1 MRFAQRARRALSIAA
16 LSEPLFL
23 CPELLVIKPLLRRS
37 LAGIRRRASAL
48 GVLLLLVPGLTFA
61 AAFQIE
67 DVRIEGLQRVSA
79 GTVFAALPVSAGDLI
94 DDAGIGAA
102 IQTLFRTGY
111 FEDIRIVRDGDVL
124 VVRVVE
130 RPAIAEIKID
140 GNKSIETDQLL
151 KALREA
157 GLAEGQIFKKTVLEG
172 MGQEL
177 RRQYVAQGRYGATV
191 SAEAHDLPRNRVR
204 IDLTISE
211 GKVATIK
218 HINIVGNH
226 SFDEPTLL
234 KMFELKT
241 SGMFS
246 WLSSDDKYSREKLS
260 GDLER
265 LESWYRDRGYL
276 RFAVTSTQVSIS
288 PQKDAVFITVN
299 ITEGDVYTVG
309 DVELSGELMLPA
321 EDLRKLIAMKK
332 GATFSQALMTA
343 SSELLSK
350 RLGVEGYTFAKV
362 EGFPEVD
369 EEAKTAKV
377 TFVVTP
383 GDRAY
388 VRRVEFRGNIKT
400 ADEVLRR
407 EMRQMEGA
415 SASTD
420 LIEHSKVRLERLGIF
435 KKVDI
440 ETREVPGTS
449 DQVDVFYTVEEQPS
463 GSIGASLGLAQ
474 GAGIILGANIQ
485 ENNFLGSGNTV
496 GFGVSTSQ
504 YRKMASLNYAD
515 PYFTKDG
522 VSVGYSLGVTQ
533 TDYGELNLTSYSTD
547 SYTANTNFSYPYSDT
562 GRIGLGF
569 GVESL
574 TLKPGVLSTV
584 ELLEFIL
591 KNGDQFN
598 MLTTNFNWSES
609 NLNRG
614 QLPTRGASK
623 RVRFELTVPGSDL
636 EFYRLTYTGH
646 YYRPLSGDLT
656 FHLRQE
662 VGYGDGYGNT
672 QDLPFFKN
680 YFGGGFDSVRGIK
693 RNTLGPEDTPIFPEL
708 TRSNAFGGN
717 VTANGSAEVLFP
729 VPFLKDRRNI
739 QAALFLDAG
748 NVFDTNCGNNQV
760 DCAAPNIGDLRYSTG
775 LSGIWLSGFGP
786 IQLSFAKVL
795 NAQSTDE
802 TEFFQFSFG
811 QTF

>member
-1 MRFAQRARRALSIAA
+1 M
-16 LSEPLFL
+16 
-23 CPELLVIKPLLRRS
+23 RS
-37 LAGIRRRASAL
+37 LASTRRGARAL
-48 GVLLLLVPGLTFA
+48 GVLLLIVPGLTFA

-94 DDAGIGAA
+94 DDAGIRAA
-102 IQTLFRTGY
+102 VQTLFRTGY
-111 FEDIRIVRDGDVL
+111 FEDIRMARDGDVL

-140 GNKSIETDQLL
+140 GNKSIETEQLL
-151 KALREA
+151 KALRDA
-157 GLAEGQIFKKTVLEG
+157 GLAEGQIFRKTVLDG

-191 SAEAHDLPRNRVR
+191 SAESRELPRNRVV

-218 HINIVGNH
+218 HINIVGNR
-226 SFDEPTLL
+226 SFDEALLL

-246 WLSSDDKYSREKLS
+246 WFSSDDKYSREKLS

-276 RFAVTSTQVSIS
+276 RFAVASTQVSIS

-299 ITEGDVYTVG
+299 ISEGDIYKVG
-309 DVELSGELMLPA
+309 DVELSGELILPA
-321 EDLRKLIAMKK
+321 EDLRSLILLSK
-332 GATFSQALMTA
+332 GATFSQAIMTA
-343 SSELLSK
+343 TSELLTK

-369 EEAKTAKV
+369 EKTKTAKV

-388 VRRVEFRGNIKT
+388 VRRIEFRGNTKT

-415 SASTD
+415 SASTE

-435 KKVDI
+435 KTV
-440 ETREVPGTS
+440 EVENREVPGTS

-463 GSIGASLGLAQ
+463 GSIGASIGLAQ

-485 ENNFLGSGNTV
+485 ENNFLGTGNTV
-496 GFGVSTSQ
+496 GFGVSTSE
-504 YRKMASLNYAD
+504 YRKMASFNYAD

-522 VSVGYSLGVTQ
+522 ISVGYGLAFTE
-533 TDYGELNLTSYSTD
+533 TNYGNFNLSSFSTD
-547 SYTANTNFSYPYSDT
+547 SLTLNANFSYPYSDT
-562 GRIGLGF
+562 GRIGFGF

-574 TLKPGVLSTV
+574 QLKPGFFTS
-584 ELLEFIL
+584 LEVVDFIA
-591 KNGDQFN
+591 KNGDSYN
-598 MLTTNFNWSES
+598 MFTTNFHWSES

-614 QLPTRGASK
+614 QLPTKGASN
-623 RVRFELTVPGSDL
+623 RIGLELAAPTSDL
-636 EFYRLTYTGH
+636 EFYKLSYTGH
-646 YYRPLSGDLT
+646 YYRPLTGDLT
-656 FHLRQE
+656 FHVRSDL
-662 VGYGDGYGNT
+662 GYGGGFGNT
-672 QDLPFFKN
+672 ERLPFFKN
-680 YFGGGFDSVRGIK
+680 YFGGGFGSVRGIK
-693 RNTLGPEDTPIFPEL
+693 RNTLGPQDSPLFPTL
-708 TRSNAFGGN
+708 DDSRAFGGN
-717 VTANGSAEVLFP
+717 FSADGTAEILFP
-729 VPFLKDRRNI
+729 FPFMKDRRNLQGAI
-739 QAALFLDAG
+739 FLDGG
-748 NVFDTNCGNNQV
+748 NVFDTDCGRTQVNCF
-760 DCAAPNIGDLRYSTG
+760 APDLGELRYATG
-775 LSGIWLSGFGP
+775 MSGIWLSGFGP

-795 NAQSTDE
+795 NAGSDDE
-802 TEFFQFSFG
+802 TEFFQFSLG

>member
-1 MRFAQRARRALSIAA
+1 MRSFRRALRVAL
-16 LSEPLFL
+16 LSEISIP
-23 CPELLVIKPLLRRS
+23 CPETLTIKSLLRRS
-37 LAGIRRRASAL
+37 LSGLLRRARAL
-48 GVLLLLVPGLTFA
+48 GALLLLVPGLVLA

-79 GTVFAALPVSAGDLI
+79 GTVFAALPVGAGDLI
-94 DDAGIGAA
+94 DAAGISAA
-102 IQTLFRTGY
+102 VQSLFKTGY
-111 FEDIRIVRDGDVL
+111 FEDIRIVRDGNVL

-130 RPAIAEIKID
+130 RPAISEIKIE
-140 GNKSIETDQLL
+140 GNKSIETDKLL
-151 KALREA
+151 KALRDA
-157 GLAEGQIFKKTVLEG
+157 GLAEGQIFRKTVLEG

-191 SAEAHDLPRNRVR
+191 NAEAHDLPRNRVR

-226 SFDEPTLL
+226 SFDEKTLL
-234 KMFELKT
+234 KLFELKT
-241 SGMFS
+241 TGWLS

-265 LESWYRDRGYL
+265 LETWYRDRGYL

-288 PQKDAVFITVN
+288 PQKDAVYITVN
-299 ITEGDVYTVG
+299 IAEGDVYKVG
-309 DVELSGELMLPA
+309 DVELSGQLMLPEA
-321 EDLRKLIAMKK
+321 DLQQLVLMKK
-332 GATFSQALMTA
+332 GTVFSQAVMTA
-343 SSELLSK
+343 TSELLSK
-350 RLGVEGYTFAKV
+350 RLGAEGYTFAKV
-362 EGFPEVD
+362 EGFPEVNETD
-369 EEAKTAKV
+369 KTAKV

-388 VRRVEFRGNIKT
+388 VRRVEFRGNTKT

-435 KKVDI
+435 KKVDV

-463 GSIGASLGLAQ
+463 GSIGASVGIAQ

-496 GFGVSTSQ
+496 GFGVSTST
-504 YRKMASLNYAD
+504 YRKMASINYAD

-522 VSVGYSLGVTQ
+522 ISVGYALAVTQ
-533 TDYGELNLTSYSTD
+533 TNYGQLNLMSYSTD
-547 SYTANTNFSYPYSDT
+547 SYTANANFSYPYSDT
-562 GRIGLGF
+562 GRIGFGF

-574 TLKPGVLSTV
+574 KLKPGFLTTL
-584 ELLEFIL
+584 ELLDFIN

-598 MLTTNFNWSES
+598 MLTSNFNWSES
-609 NLNRG
+609 DLNRG
-614 QLPTRGASK
+614 QLPTRGSSE
-623 RVRFELTVPGSDL
+623 RIRFELTVPGSDL

-646 YYRPLSGDLT
+646 YYHPISGDLT
-656 FHLRQE
+656 FHLRE
-662 VGYGDGYGNT
+662 EIGYGDGYGNT
-672 QDLPFFKN
+672 QGLPFFKN
-680 YFGGGFDSVRGIK
+680 YYGGGFDSVRGI
-693 RNTLGPEDTPIFPEL
+693 RLNTLGPQDTPLFPSL
-708 TRSNAFGGN
+708 TVSNPLGGN
-717 VTANGSAEVLFP
+717 VDANGSAEVLFP
-729 VPFLKDRRNI
+729 VPFLKDRRNM
-739 QAALFLDAG
+739 QLALFLDAG
-748 NVFDTNCGNNQV
+748 NIFDTGCGKNQV
-760 DCAAPNIGDLRYSTG
+760 GCSAPDVGNLRYSTG

-786 IQLSFAKVL
+786 IQLSFAHVL
-795 NAQSTDE
+795 NAQSIDQ

>member
-1 MRFAQRARRALSIAA
+1 MLSVSTLPEPV
-16 LSEPLFL
+16 LS
-23 CPELLVIKPLLRRS
+23 CPELLAIKPQLRRS
-37 LAGIRRRASAL
+37 LARIRRRANAL
-48 GVLLLLVPGLTFA
+48 CVSLLLVPGLTFA
-61 AAFQIE
+61 AAFQVE

-102 IQTLFRTGY
+102 VQTLFRTGY

-124 VVRVVE
+124 VVRVEE

-151 KALREA
+151 KALRDA

-177 RRQYVAQGRYGATV
+177 RRQYVAQGRYGAGV

-204 IDLTISE
+204 IDITISE
-211 GKVATIK
+211 GNVATIK

-226 SFDEPTLL
+226 SFDEAALL

-241 SGMFS
+241 TGWFS

-265 LESWYRDRGYL
+265 LESWYRDRGHL
-276 RFAVTSTQVSIS
+276 RFAITSTQVSIS
-288 PQKDAVFITVN
+288 PQKDAVFIAVN
-299 ITEGDVYTVG
+299 ISEGDVYKVG
-309 DVELSGELMLPA
+309 DVELSGQLMLPA
-321 EDLRKLIAMKK
+321 EDLRQLIVMKK
-332 GATFSQALMTA
+332 GAIFSQAQMTA
-343 SSELLSK
+343 TSELLSK
-350 RLGVEGYTFAKV
+350 RLGAEGYTFAKV

-369 EEAKTAKV
+369 ENDKTTKV

-388 VRRVEFRGNIKT
+388 VRRVEFRGNTKT

-420 LIEHSKVRLERLGIF
+420 LIDHSKLRLERLGIF

-463 GSIGASLGLAQ
+463 GSIGASVGLAQ

-485 ENNFLGSGNTV
+485 ENNFLGSGNTA
-496 GFGVSTSQ
+496 GFGVSTSE
-504 YRKMASLNYAD
+504 YRQMASLNYSD

-522 VSVGYSLGVTQ
+522 VSVGYSLAMTK
-533 TDYGELNLTSYSTD
+533 TDYEELNLSSYSTD

-562 GRIGLGF
+562 GRIGMGF

-574 TLKPGVLSTV
+574 TLKPGFYTTYEMLK
-584 ELLEFIL
+584 FIYE
-591 KNGDQFN
+591 NGDQFD
-598 MLTTNFNWSES
+598 MLTTNFSWSES
-609 NLNRG
+609 DLNRG
-614 QLPTRGASK
+614 QLPTQGASN
-623 RVRFELTVPGSDL
+623 RIRFELTVPGSDL

-662 VGYGDGYGNT
+662 SGYGNGYGNT
-672 QDLPFFKN
+672 EDLPFFKN

-693 RNTLGPEDTPIFPEL
+693 RNTLGPEDTPLFPTVTDSSAL
-708 TRSNAFGGN
+708 GGN
-717 VTANGSAEVLFP
+717 VDINGSAEILFP
-729 VPFLKDRRNI
+729 APFLKDRRNI
-739 QAALFLDAG
+739 QLALFLDAG
-748 NVFDTNCGNNQV
+748 NIFATNCGDRQV
-760 DCAAPNIGDLRYSTG
+760 DCAAPNVGDLRYSTG

-786 IQLSFAKVL
+786 IQLSFAKLL
-795 NAQSTDE
+795 NGQSTDE
-802 TEFFQFSFG
+802 EEFFQFSFG